1 MNGRLVI
8 LICIMLLVSA
18 CVKAP
23 VFKGGDYALIK
34 SSYPI
39 VNVNGVDVEPL
50 YSLDLEA
57 GENALVIVYNSYQHD
72 YFCSF
77 SWTAVANTAY
87 EVVDK
92 ENRYPLTLY
101 RWVRTNSLWASRL
114 DPVDPLECVK
124 KPRR

>member
-1 MNGRLVI
+1 MNGRGIFLF
-8 LICIMLLVSA
+8 CSLLFLSA

-23 VFKGGDYALIK
+23 VFKEGDYAFIR
-34 SSYPI
+34 SNYPI
-39 VNVNGVDVEPL
+39 INVNGVEAEPA
-50 YSLDLEA
+50 YRLDIEA
-57 GENALVIVYNSYQHD
+57 GENVLVIVYNTYQHD
-72 YFCSF
+72 YFCTF

-114 DPVDPLECVK
+114 DPADPLDCVQ